1 MLAPNMLDA
10 PVGQARGG
18 NLPLQCQNKALLQT
32 SSYRPY
38 PLKITSLFNT
48 VSLLGLWDI
57 FWCRCSRGNIHRH
70 AERQNF
76 PGKVRLLSSGV
87 SVLQLLKTVLMSW
100 HVLATLAWCPTTA
113 YINQNMTNKKKAKLC
128 ETGFR
133 YLVASLV
140 GSLPLAISLALGK
153 HLITG
158 WLIHKDCKAV
168 SDTSSPAFLY
178 IQLLK
183 QILV

>member
-100 HVLATLAWCPTTA
+100 HVLATPRLVSHNRLHKSKHDQQKKSETMRNWLQISCGKSRRKPSTCHKSCSGQASYNWLAHP
-113 YINQNMTNKKKAKLC
+113 QGLQ
-128 ETGFR
+128 
-133 YLVASLV
+133 
-140 GSLPLAISLALGK
+140 
-153 HLITG
+153 
-158 WLIHKDCKAV
+158 
-168 SDTSSPAFLY
+168 SSE
-178 IQLLK
+178 
-183 QILV
+183 

>member
-1 MLAPNMLDA
+1 MRNFRQKDA
-10 PVGQARGG
+10 GTEHAGRASRASQRWQFAFAMP
-18 NLPLQCQNKALLQT
+18 NKALLQT

-100 HVLATLAWCPTTA
+100 HVLATPRLVSH
-113 YINQNMTNKKKAKLC
+113 NRLHKSKHDQQKKRNYAKL
-128 ETGFR
+128 
-133 YLVASLV
+133 ASDIL
-140 GSLPLAISLALGK
+140 
-153 HLITG
+153 
-158 WLIHKDCKAV
+158 WQV
-168 SDTSSPAFLY
+168 S
-178 IQLLK
+178 
-183 QILV
+183 